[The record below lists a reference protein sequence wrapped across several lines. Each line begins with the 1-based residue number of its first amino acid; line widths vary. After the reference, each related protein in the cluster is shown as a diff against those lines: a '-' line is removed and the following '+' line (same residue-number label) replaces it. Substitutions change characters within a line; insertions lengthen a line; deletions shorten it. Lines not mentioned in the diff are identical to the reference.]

1 MNLYVDDETSFS
13 KSYFFLSSSSFCNAT
28 INTMMVTGERS
39 DDADGDP
46 LLQLH
51 PRPQEAHNG
60 LKGGLIIIID
70 ICIIFITITTKIII
84 IHRKENIFDK

>member
-1 MNLYVDDETSFS
+1 
-13 KSYFFLSSSSFCNAT
+13 
-28 INTMMVTGERS
+28 MMVTSERS

-60 LKGGLIIIID
+60 LRAD
-70 ICIIFITITTKIII
+70 IFIIFITIASNI
-84 IHRKENIFDK
+84 IHRKENIFEKLFLWFCHLVRRHQPPIFLLLRHCIFTV

>member
-28 INTMMVTGERS
+28 INTMMVTSERS

-51 PRPQEAHNG
+51 PRPQAQEAHNG
-60 LKGGLIIIID
+60 LRAD
-70 ICIIFITITTKIII
+70 IFIIFITIASNI
-84 IHRKENIFDK
+84 IHRKEIY

>member
-28 INTMMVTGERS
+28 INTMMVTSERS

-60 LKGGLIIIID
+60 LRAD
-70 ICIIFITITTKIII
+70 IFIFITIASNF
-84 IHRKENIFDK
+84 IHRKEIFLKTDFYGFVT